1 MVQFYKIGQ
10 YVEGSLKEK
19 CLSIQDLS
27 NVLNCSELD
36 VKRFLKGRVIPTYS
50 QLFNIANFL
59 EVPIMELLKG
69 DRISPEK
76 EKIIDLIN
84 NYMDI
89 LDSIR

>member
-1 MVQFYKIGQ
+1 MAQFYKIGQ
-10 YVEGSLKEK
+10 YVERNLKEK
-19 CLSIQDLS
+19 GLSIQDLS
-27 NVLNCSELD
+27 NILNCSELD

-59 EVPIMELLKG
+59 DISIMELLKG
-69 DRISPEK
+69 DYISPEK
-76 EKIIDLIN
+76 EKIINLIN